1 MSMHTNRRGTGC
13 CGSPT
18 PRIRMLTFPDGSQIG
33 VTGLDDIFED
43 VYGERK
49 APDTE
54 TATEIVDRLSVKN
67 YIAPTARK
75 RYEDL
80 LLKEYRKFYQSTITE
95 EDKAAKKETSKSQ
108 KK

>member
-1 MSMHTNRRGTGC
+1 
-13 CGSPT
+13 
-18 PRIRMLTFPDGSQIG
+18 MLTFPDGYQIG
-33 VTGLDDIFED
+33 VTGLDEIFED
-43 VYGERK
+43 VHRERK

-54 TATEIVDRLSVKN
+54 TVTEIVDRLSVKN

-80 LLKEYRKFYQSTITE
+80 LLKEYHKFCQSKITE
-95 EDKAAKKETSKSQ
+95 EDKAAKKETSKSE